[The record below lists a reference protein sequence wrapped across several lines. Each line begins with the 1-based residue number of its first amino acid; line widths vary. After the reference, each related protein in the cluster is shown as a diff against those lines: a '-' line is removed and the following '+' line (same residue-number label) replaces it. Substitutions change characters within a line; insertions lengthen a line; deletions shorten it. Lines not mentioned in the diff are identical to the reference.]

1 MTSSQNSLEAPG
13 FQVLEYLGKGARS
26 TIWKVQDTRTE
37 QILALKR
44 VVKSDASEQRYLEQA
59 ENEYEVGSQLDHSGI
74 RRIYELRRRR
84 KWFST
89 NEIHLLMEFCPGQ
102 SIQQDRPEDVREIA
116 RIFTEVASALA
127 YMNAAGFVHA
137 DMKPNN
143 ILVGPQGGVKVIDLG
158 QSCPIGTVKKRIQG
172 TPDFIAPEQVRR
184 EPLDERTDVYNFG
197 ASLYWTLVGI
207 PIPTILPK
215 NGGTGVTFLQD
226 LDIQPPHEANPEI
239 PLSISRLTM
248 DCLHLQPRQR
258 LESMKTIADRMELL
272 AASRALD
279 VTPDQVNGGA

>member
-1 MTSSQNSLEAPG
+1 
-13 FQVLEYLGKGARS
+13 
-26 TIWKVQDTRTE
+26 
-37 QILALKR
+37 
-44 VVKSDASEQRYLEQA
+44 
-59 ENEYEVGSQLDHSGI
+59 
-74 RRIYELRRRR
+74 
-84 KWFST
+84 
-89 NEIHLLMEFCPGQ
+89 MEFCKGQ
-102 SIQQDRPEDVREIA
+102 SIQQDRPEDAREIA
-116 RIFTEVASALA
+116 RIFAEVASALA

-143 ILVGPQGGVKVIDLG
+143 ILVGPKGGVKVIDLG
-158 QSCPIGTVKKRIQG
+158 QSCPIGTIKKRIQG

-197 ASLYWTLVGI
+197 ASLYWTLVGT
-207 PIPTILPK
+207 PIPTVLPK

-258 LESMKTIADRMELL
+258 LESMKIIADRMELL
-272 AASRALD
+272 TSSRALD
-279 VTPDQVNGGA
+279 VTPEQINGGA